1 MSFLCVAQHANVQL
15 ACCSNLNLHTILR
28 LRVDSSFETLT
39 CTALGPN
46 RRFSSEF
53 AFWAIKPKFE
63 TRCGVF
69 LRFDNRVCL
78 RGHVGTTRRAQ
89 RWRISSFPSVGRP
102 CRISL
107 TDPDLGA
114 VRLTRPS
121 HGQTACIAVR
131 AASSFPLGTTT
142 TTGIVEKPTQQPVF
156 RQRIFDQRTCQPH
169 SFEFVWLIISTS

>member
-15 ACCSNLNLHTILR
+15 ACCSNLNLHTILI
-28 LRVDSSFETLT
+28 
-39 CTALGPN
+39 
-46 RRFSSEF
+46 

-102 CRISL
+102 YRISL

-121 HGQTACIAVR
+121 QCQTACIAMR

-142 TTGIVEKPTQQPVF
+142 TTGIGEQPTQPFF
-156 RQRIFDQRTCQPH
+156 RQRIFDQRTRQSH
-169 SFEFVWLIISTS
+169 SFEFVWLIISTR